1 MADLLLDELPTVWE
15 GRAIDPDFRHMLWL
29 SNRIQR
35 RVEESATWD
44 FLREAFGRFYREPP
58 DSISDL
64 ESAYQSLCR
73 FYAGI
78 PNELGTGSGDEDGSG
93 ELTYDFH
100 CDAPYIVAAFQQAYG
115 IDLTRARLHLSLIHI

>member
-1 MADLLLDELPTVWE
+1 
-15 GRAIDPDFRHMLWL
+15 MLWL

-58 DSISDL
+58 DNISDL

-73 FYAGI
+73 FYAAS
-78 PNELGTGSGDEDGSG
+78 PASCT
-93 ELTYDFH
+93 
-100 CDAPYIVAAFQQAYG
+100 APAMRMAAA
-115 IDLTRARLHLSLIHI
+115 I